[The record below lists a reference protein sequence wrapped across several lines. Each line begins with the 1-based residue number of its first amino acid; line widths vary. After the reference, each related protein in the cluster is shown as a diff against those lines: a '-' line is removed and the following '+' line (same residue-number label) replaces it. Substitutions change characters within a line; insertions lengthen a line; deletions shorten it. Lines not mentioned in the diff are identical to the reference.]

1 VSAEE
6 RVTTV
11 GSWQLPVSGMDG
23 AADES
28 GLVWETRGHVSTAI
42 PIVMSALPA
51 SSDWSVD

>member
-1 VSAEE
+1 MSAEE